1 MASINLENITY
12 KMSNKKKR
20 QELIT
25 QVIEL
30 DQEIE
35 MLQHQDIPDL
45 LKQIQELKPT
55 KKELEEIQDL
65 IDAYIFNNNN

>member
-1 MASINLENITY
+1 
-12 KMSNKKKR
+12 MSNKKKR
-20 QELIT
+20 QELIM

-30 DQEIE
+30 DQEVE

-65 IDAYIFNNNN
+65 IDMYIFNGNN